1 MGLLQKLEEAV
12 KDFATLEV
20 ATFTKAESTN
30 IPVSMD
36 FNAGDNNVSSKA
48 VFNAIRAELSNEE
61 LVGYARF
68 EIDGDTVAF
77 VNNNPAYSDILE
89 YHKSVVKDG
98 QDARKAIY
106 DTIVGLGK

>member
-30 IPVSMD
+30 IPVSMN
-36 FNAGDNNVSSKA
+36 FSAADNNVSSKTVFTA
-48 VFNAIRAELSNEE
+48 VRAALAEEE

-77 VNNNPAYSDILE
+77 VNNNPAYSDVLE

-98 QDARKAIY
+98 QNARKAIY
-106 DTIVGLGK
+106 ETIVGLGK